1 MDIEQLKANA
11 ERLANRHNA
20 NVLEEA
26 RLENRYR
33 DLMKEA
39 EAVRVQ
45 LRAVRAEQRESRMWK
60 QDAERAVRQA
70 QASGIRSSKLA
81 E

>member
-1 MDIEQLKANA
+1 MSIEQLKADA
-11 ERLANRHNA
+11 ERQANRHNA

-33 DLMKEA
+33 DLMKEV
-39 EAVRVQ
+39 ELVRVQ
-45 LRAVRAEQRESRMWK
+45 LRAVRAEVRESRRWRK
-60 QDAERAVRQA
+60 DADRAVREA
-70 QASGIRSSKLA
+70 QAA